1 MVKETGTSHVTTG
14 RARCHNQDGVQDAF
28 LIAPLL
34 VDTND
39 NAKL

>member
-1 MVKETGTSHVTTG
+1 MVKEAGTSHVTIG
-14 RARCHNQDGVQDAF
+14 WARCHNQDGVQDAF

-34 VDTND
+34 GDTSH